1 MAAKPMSNILLLL
14 VLVLHVAII
23 LWIGIDSAVAFSYFI
38 SPNSIST
45 ASYISWPITVSDD
58 GDPSST
64 SGSYTTTR
72 HSYRIEPRSI
82 TYDKCMTFLSNHIMA
97 FDRPNKDSLGF
108 HSSSSSSY
116 LPDGLTSGLA
126 QPTISLSLDTK
137 NYTWTTHIPEPIFYE
152 YVLNF
157 ANVNEPRT
165 NWRPLFVQTLQPL
178 LASLMEQNPT
188 VEHVIQEIN
197 QFLWSALSNK
207 EQQSIQ
213 FQSGQTPLIMDP
225 MSILAYGYASCTGLS
240 ILLVNALRAAGI
252 PARLAGT
259 SAWNGNPENG
269 NHSWIEFYG
278 SDHKWHIME
287 SLPASGST
295 SPNLLDPCQWW
306 FCNPEKIHG
315 TSFSAAKL
323 VWNSSSKQHFPMA
336 WDPSNHMVPGE
347 DRTDFMNELCSEC

>member
-1 MAAKPMSNILLLL
+1 MNMAIILLL
-14 VLVLHVAII
+14 VVQHVAII
-23 LWIGIDSAVAFSYFI
+23 LWIAIDPVVALSYFL

-58 GDPSST
+58 GDSNPT
-64 SGSYTTTR
+64 SGSFTTT
-72 HSYRIEPRSI
+72 HLSYRTEPRSI
-82 TYDKCMTFLSNHIMA
+82 TYEKCKTFLSKHLMA
-97 FDRPNKDSLGF
+97 FDRPNKETLGF
-108 HSSSSSSY
+108 HSSTSSH
-116 LPDGLTSGLA
+116 LPDGLNTGLV
-126 QPTISLSLDTK
+126 QPTILLSLDTK
-137 NYTWTTHIPEPIFYE
+137 NYTWTTHIPESIFYE

-165 NWRPLFVQTLQPL
+165 NWRPLFVQALQPL
-178 LASLMEQNPT
+178 LTPLMEQNPP

-197 QFLWSALSNK
+197 RFIWKAISNK
-207 EQQSIQ
+207 EEQSIQ
-213 FQSGQTPLIMDP
+213 FHSGQTPMIMDP
-225 MSILAYGYASCTGLS
+225 MSVITFGYASCTGLS

-287 SLPASGST
+287 SLPASGNE

-306 FCNPEKIHG
+306 FCNPEKIYG

-323 VWNSSSKQHFPMA
+323 VWTTSSKKYFPMA
-336 WDPSNHMVPGE
+336 WDTDNHMVPGE
-347 DRTDFMNELCSEC
+347 DRTDFMYELCSEC